1 MKTYLRDFVFMEMER
16 LGTYTRF
23 ICTITYVSYRLQG
36 PYFSTFSRP
45 NTKQQGEK
53 DITTFYHCFAPP
65 YRTRLGTVRTADT
78 FLPLRDASEFPQKFS
93 PTTHALADSCVQAAR
108 TTNQLLSRLFVEGN
122 LAVFG
127 YFDAHY
133 LFSSTLILIISA
145 VMEPAAAISDAV
157 QTAFNLL
164 TAMASNGN
172 VSAKDYLGR
181 LQHIR
186 LTVGNARAEADRRNA
201 TAATLQ
207 SMSCPHPPELS
218 TESLGAPR
226 NELPSEPD
234 RNFSETLLSGED
246 LSGEDPL
253 GNPFI
258 ESFLAEKAFEWPGGP
273 SPEQEFLREF
283 ARELED
289 EFVFAI

>member
-1 MKTYLRDFVFMEMER
+1 MRNCPQNFDSTPMDL
-16 LGTYTRF
+16 LGISTLSTCTF
-23 ICTITYVSYRLQG
+23 ICVL
-36 PYFSTFSRP
+36 SRP
-45 NTKQQGEK
+45 QDPFSSTYSGPSIKRPGKLLQSLY
-53 DITTFYHCFAPP
+53 ISIH
-65 YRTRLGTVRTADT
+65 AD
-78 FLPLRDASEFPQKFS
+78 PLHRDASNHTQKFS
-93 PTTHALADSCVQAAR
+93 QTTHALAESCVQAAR
-108 TTNQLLSRLFVEGN
+108 TTNQLLSKLFVEGN

-172 VSAKDYLGR
+172 ISAKDYLGR

-186 LTVGNARAEADRRNA
+186 STVSNARAEAERRSA

-207 SMSCPHPPELS
+207 RMSCSGQEEHPPERLS
-218 TESLGAPR
+218 SHGEAFVDQQNDWNLSA
-226 NELPSEPD
+226 
-234 RNFSETLLSGED
+234 TLLGGED
-246 LSGEDPL
+246 FSGEDPL

-258 ESFLAEKAFEWPGGP
+258 ESFLAEKSFEWPGGP
-273 SPEQEFLREF
+273 SPEQEFLRQF

-289 EFVFAI
+289 EFVFAT

>member
-1 MKTYLRDFVFMEMER
+1 MQLLILF
-16 LGTYTRF
+16 
-23 ICTITYVSYRLQG
+23 
-36 PYFSTFSRP
+36 
-45 NTKQQGEK
+45 
-53 DITTFYHCFAPP
+53 FY
-65 YRTRLGTVRTADT
+65 
-78 FLPLRDASEFPQKFS
+78 LRDASSHAQKFS
-93 PTTHALADSCVQAAR
+93 QTTHALADSCVQAAR
-108 TTNQLLSRLFVEGN
+108 TTNSLLSRLFVEGN

-186 LTVGNARAEADRRNA
+186 STVSNARAEAERRSA

-207 SMSCPHPPELS
+207 RLSCPDRQDHS
-218 TESLGAPR
+218 TESLNPER
-226 NELPSEPD
+226 NEFLTEQVD
-234 RNFSETLLSGED
+234 WNLSETLLGGDD

-273 SPEQEFLREF
+273 SPEQEFLRQF

-289 EFVFAI
+289 EFVFAT

>member
-1 MKTYLRDFVFMEMER
+1 MLTL
-16 LGTYTRF
+16 L
-23 ICTITYVSYRLQG
+23 L
-36 PYFSTFSRP
+36 
-45 NTKQQGEK
+45 N
-53 DITTFYHCFAPP
+53 
-65 YRTRLGTVRTADT
+65 
-78 FLPLRDASEFPQKFS
+78 LRDASNHVQKFS

-108 TTNQLLSRLFVEGN
+108 TMNQLLSKLFVEGN

-145 VMEPAAAISDAV
+145 VMEPAASISDAV

-172 VSAKDYLGR
+172 ISAKDYLSR

-186 LTVGNARAEADRRNA
+186 ATVSNARAEAERRSV

-207 SMSCPHPPELS
+207 RMSCSGQEKHLPESSIYQGEAFLS
-218 TESLGAPR
+218 EQIDWNL
-226 NELPSEPD
+226 
-234 RNFSETLLSGED
+234 SETLLSGED
-246 LSGEDPL
+246 ISGDDPL

-273 SPEQEFLREF
+273 SPEQEFLRQF

-289 EFVFAI
+289 EFIFPT